1 MTTQTHKDNLF
12 GLLAT
17 GAILLFLFDV
27 ETGVFTSFIMKVI
40 L

>member
-1 MTTQTHKDNLF
+1 MEQLQKDSLF

-27 ETGVFTSFIMKVI
+27 ETGILTSLIMAALK
-40 L
+40 